1 MSQKFPLPFNFWTNN
16 EPLGFFFVFLE
27 SYVYGTK
34 YLNKDELILRI
45 VNAWPTIASEMFI
58 GVLLSLTQ
66 ILTQL
71 KNLDFVYSLLL

>member
-1 MSQKFPLPFNFWTNN
+1 MSQKSPLSFNFRSNN
-16 EPLGFFFVFLE
+16 ELLVFFVFLK

-34 YLNKDELILRI
+34 YLNKDELIPRI
-45 VNAWPTIASEMFI
+45 VNAWPTIASEMFV

-71 KNLDFVYSLLL
+71 QNLDFVYS